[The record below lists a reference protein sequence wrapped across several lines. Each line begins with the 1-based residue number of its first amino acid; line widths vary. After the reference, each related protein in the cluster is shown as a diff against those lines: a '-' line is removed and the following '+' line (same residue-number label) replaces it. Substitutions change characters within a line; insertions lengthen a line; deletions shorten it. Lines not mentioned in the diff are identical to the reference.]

1 MTYLFLFLFF
11 LVNIYYFLKIPKWGP
26 HFRTKNTLCWNAI
39 RFSRDYYYGHFTFTQ
54 SHACGDQ
61 HVTLTK
67 NNVLPPHSVIL
78 RHVLLYPMCD
88 ACALPPTKSSLPHL
102 FPFSLSA
109 FPIWRMVYLNYK
121 LHMAILKMPLFFHEG
136 TAFFI

>member
-11 LVNIYYFLKIPKWGP
+11 FGEYLLFFENTKVGP
-26 HFRTKNTLCWNAI
+26 ALSYKKYIMLECNTL
-39 RFSRDYYYGHFTFTQ
+39 SRDYYYGHFTFAQ